1 MKSSIYFLSV
11 VISTFLGSVF
21 LMEYP
26 KLIPEN
32 SKTPEPKS
40 IENNWEEDYA
50 ECKKMIDSIDKNNK
64 ITKQNLD
71 FVKRELSKLN

>member
-26 KLIPEN
+26 KLIPEK

-40 IENNWEEDYA
+40 IESNWEEDYA

-71 FVKRELSKLN
+71 FVKRELLKLN